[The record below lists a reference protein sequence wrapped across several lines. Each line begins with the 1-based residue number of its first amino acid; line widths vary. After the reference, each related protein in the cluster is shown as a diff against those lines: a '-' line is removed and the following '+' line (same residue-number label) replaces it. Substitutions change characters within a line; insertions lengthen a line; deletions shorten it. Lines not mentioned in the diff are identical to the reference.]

1 MSTLTP
7 EEMLYDMQAHAR
19 SSVVHIEPKTV
30 ALWHELVGQLMCGAA
45 FDVGL
50 ALVETDD
57 AARADE
63 REACAKLC
71 DEADAGYRAQAD
83 SEHPAS
89 TGAEAY
95 ERQRLRDQGNAA
107 FHLAAAIR
115 ARGRR

>member
-1 MSTLTP
+1 MSALTP

-30 ALWHELVGQLMCGAA
+30 ALWHELVGQLLCAAA

-63 REACAKLC
+63 REACAKVAERGYG
-71 DEADAGYRAQAD
+71 EAV
-83 SEHPAS
+83 
-89 TGAEAY
+89 TGNDTPKPSP
-95 ERQRLRDQGNAA
+95 QTIAA
-107 FHLAAAIR
+107 MIR

>member
-1 MSTLTP
+1 MSALTP

-30 ALWHELVGQLMCGAA
+30 ALWHELVGQLLCAAA

-63 REACAKLC
+63 REACVHAAVAAIRHSQQTTDQC
-71 DEADAGYRAQAD
+71 RA
-83 SEHPAS
+83 EV
-89 TGAEAY
+89 
-95 ERQRLRDQGNAA
+95 
-107 FHLAAAIR
+107 AAAIR
-115 ARGRR
+115 ARGAR

>member
-1 MSTLTP
+1 MTPTP

-30 ALWHELVGQLMCGAA
+30 ALWHELVGQMMCAAA

-63 REACAKLC
+63 REACAELYW
-71 DEADAGYRAQAD
+71 EMADRGD
-83 SEHPAS
+83 CI
-89 TGAEAY
+89 
-95 ERQRLRDQGNAA
+95 DDI
-107 FHLAAAIR
+107 FAAIR
-115 ARGRR
+115 ARGGK